1 MFSFQVFINFAKNQ
15 TDGVAEEI
23 EDVNTSSCEDES
35 AVTEPG
41 LGRHVT
47 YVRMTD
53 RLTDVDV

>member
-1 MFSFQVFINFAKNQ
+1 MFINFAKNQ